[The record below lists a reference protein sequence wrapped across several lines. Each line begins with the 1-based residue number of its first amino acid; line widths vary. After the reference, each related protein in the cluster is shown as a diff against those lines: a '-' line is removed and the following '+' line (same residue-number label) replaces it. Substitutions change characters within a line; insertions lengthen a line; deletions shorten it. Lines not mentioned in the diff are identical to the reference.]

1 MHTSNTNRGGR
12 ATTTSRNDDEDDNGP
27 LSNEGALSA
36 KISGALPLEK
46 VETKR
51 SLENKTVKEL
61 TAEVKE
67 NQTKKCPRSKT
78 KFEGPYPLEKAE
90 LVDFV
95 LHLRGEPVCSVCFD
109 QFEEGEYVR
118 VLPCAH
124 RYHIECVDRWLA
136 SKSIRCPVCQ
146 HPADER

>member
-36 KISGALPLEK
+36 KIIGALPLEK

-95 LHLRGEPVCSVCFD
+95 LHLRGEPVC
-109 QFEEGEYVR
+109 VR
-118 VLPCAH
+118 CASTSS
-124 RYHIECVDRWLA
+124 RKANTYECCRARTGTTSNA
-136 SKSIRCPVCQ
+136 SI
-146 HPADER
+146 DG